1 MASAT
6 ATQLQTH
13 THLLRIVP
21 RSDEIRRRAL
31 ARLYE
36 RRAAV
41 DNLIGA
47 LERYQRDQRASTA
60 MYAATTAEGMSS

>member
-1 MASAT
+1 
-6 ATQLQTH
+6 
-13 THLLRIVP
+13 
-21 RSDEIRRRAL
+21 
-31 ARLYE
+31 
-36 RRAAV
+36 V

>member
-6 ATQLQTH
+6 ATQLQIH
-13 THLLRIVP
+13 THLRRIVP
-21 RSDEIRRRAL
+21 RSDEIRHRAL

-36 RRAAV
+36 RKAAV
-41 DNLIGA
+41 DDLIGA